1 MCGNY
6 KCSVRRDSFF
16 AGSHLSIVEITKIIY
31 YWTYQYPQHIVLHIT
46 GKTKKTVVEF
56 YNFCREVCA
65 VILEQQS
72 EPIGITADM
81 EKLLKSMK
89 VSLGKGSITAV
100 SELME
105 SRSSGNWKRQFTAK
119 VLFQTV
125 SDRSA
130 ATLIPIIK
138 RWILPGTTILSD
150 CWKAYNLLSANDS
163 LHKKLWTTVC
173 NLCLSQVLTLTISR
187 VDGMLLRS

>member
-1 MCGNY
+1 VFVCAVQTVLSTFDRINQLLTVMCGNY

-100 SELME
+100 SELMA
-105 SRSSGNWKRQFTAK
+105 SRSSVQLKETVHRQ
-119 VLFQTV
+119 
-125 SDRSA
+125 SA
-130 ATLIPIIK
+130 F
-138 RWILPGTTILSD
+138 SD
-150 CWKAYNLLSANDS
+150 C
-163 LHKKLWTTVC
+163 V
-173 NLCLSQVLTLTISR
+173 
-187 VDGMLLRS
+187 